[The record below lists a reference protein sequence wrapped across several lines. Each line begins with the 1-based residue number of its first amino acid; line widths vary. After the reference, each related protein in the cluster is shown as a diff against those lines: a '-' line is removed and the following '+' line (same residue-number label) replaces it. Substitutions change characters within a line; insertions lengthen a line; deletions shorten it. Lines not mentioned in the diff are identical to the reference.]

1 MGCEKIAVPGF
12 GQVAQQVAVVDE
24 KRYVAGM
31 VLMNSMVGAAAD
43 EIVLLLHNTDAVVEK
58 RFVASNGCC

>member
-1 MGCEKIAVPGF
+1 MPGF
-12 GQVAQQVAVVDE
+12 GAVAEQIVVADE
-24 KRYVAGM
+24 RRYVAGM
-31 VLMNSMVGAAAD
+31 VLINSMVGAAAD